1 MQATLTPAE
10 FKSRRDELMSLVGTG
25 NIAIIP
31 SAAQAIRNNDAE
43 YRYRQDSDF
52 YYLTGLEEP
61 ESLAVFIPGRE
72 QGEYI
77 LFCREFDETRAVW
90 TGQHAGLEG
99 ACRDFGAD
107 DAFPIDDLDDILP
120 GMLEN
125 KARLY
130 YPMGR
135 DKALDQ
141 NLMEWLTQLR
151 SKARTGIH
159 APTEIIS
166 LEHVIHEMR
175 LIKSPL
181 EIELMREAAKIA
193 AAAHCRVMRYCAPG
207 LDEYQI
213 EAELLHEFINNGARN
228 PAYISIVAGGEHA
241 CVLHYIENSDVLND
255 GDLLLIDAGAEYQ
268 YYASDITRTFPINGK
283 FNPPQHALYSLVLE
297 AQLAAIDQIY
307 PGNTWNAP
315 HETAVTILTEGL
327 IKLGLLQGKLQKLI
341 EEEAYK
347 PFYMHRTGHW
357 LGMDVHD
364 VGEYKI
370 DDKWRIFEPG
380 MTLTVEPGLY
390 ISPKS
395 QTVDTQWRGIG
406 IRIED
411 DVLVTETGHE
421 VLSAHAPKTIQ
432 DIEHMCAS

>member
-1 MQATLTPAE
+1 MSTAE
-10 FKSRRDELMSLVGTG
+10 FRARRDILKDFVGED

-31 SAAQAIRNNDAE
+31 SASEVIRNNDAE
-43 YRYRQDSDF
+43 FRYRQDSDF
-52 YYLTGLEEP
+52 YYITGFEEP
-61 ESLAVFIPGRE
+61 QSLAVFIPGRE

-90 TGQHAGLEG
+90 TGNHAGLEG
-99 ACRDFGAD
+99 ACKDYGAD

-125 KARLY
+125 KARVF

-135 DKALDQ
+135 NKPLDQ
-141 NLMEWLTQLR
+141 NLMEWLAQLR

-159 APTEIIS
+159 APSEIVS
-166 LEHVIHEMR
+166 LEHIIHEMR

-181 EIELMREAAKIA
+181 EIEYMRKAGHIA
-193 AAAHCRVMRYCAPG
+193 ATAHCRAMRRCAPG
-207 LDEYQI
+207 LYEYQI
-213 EAELLHEFINNGARN
+213 EAEIMHEFISHGAQN

-241 CVLHYIENSDVLND
+241 CVLHYIENKDILNS

-268 YYASDITRTFPINGK
+268 YYASDITRTFPVSGQ
-283 FNPPQHALYSLVLE
+283 FNPAQRSLYELVLE
-297 AQLAAIDQIY
+297 AQLAAIEQIY

-315 HETAVTILTEGL
+315 HDTAVSILTEGL
-327 IKLGLLQGKLQKLI
+327 VSLGLLQGDLQKLI
-341 EEEAYK
+341 EDEAYK
-347 PFYMHRTGHW
+347 QFYMHRTGHW

-364 VGEYKI
+364 VGDYKI
-370 DDKWRIFEPG
+370 DDEWRIFEPG

-390 ISPKS
+390 ISGEC
-395 QTVDTQWRGIG
+395 QTVDSKWRGTG

-411 DVLVTETGHE
+411 DVLVTESGCE
-421 VLSAHAPKTIQ
+421 ILSSNAPKTVS